1 MTDNLV
7 QLFLAAATLRPD
19 ARFGM
24 ASEPWTLVRSVETSG
39 RAAAAFRQP
48 GLQAGDRVALIGHT
62 SMSYLLAWMALH
74 MLGVEVALINPVY
87 PAELLTKMLA
97 ELEPQ
102 AVVWSGRSP
111 DHATAP
117 TVTHLDASD
126 LAAGRLR
133 VGGDV
138 VQIAALSGV
147 AQGARRRPLDIAGY
161 MHTSGTT
168 GTPKFCAQTHS
179 YFLRLGRFVADSLCL
194 SPADTVV
201 APLPMFHINP
211 LGYGVIGALT
221 AQADVLTV
229 PRFSASQ
236 FWPTVLATHATVL
249 VLHAPPVEILK
260 RATTAEDAAGHR
272 VRAVFYADDE
282 FLNRFAVPLGLSCYG
297 STEAAGLTHTWA
309 WRRGEAT
316 SIPEGMARYGGRA
329 RPDVAWSVDA
339 EGEIL
344 VRGDRPGVLFSGY
357 RRGAT
362 LENPLDA
369 DGWFHTGDLGRVDE
383 RGNLIFIE
391 RRSDSIRVRGEYVP
405 IAFVEQRFADIESV
419 HEAAVWRRES
429 GLVDDEIVLFIV
441 GDRLPLEDIRRVAG
455 ALPSFMR
462 PTSVA
467 RIAAMPR
474 DGGVGKLRRR
484 LLASVVPLEASA
496 L

>member
-1 MTDNLV
+1 MTDNLA
-7 QLFLAAATLRPD
+7 QLFFAAATLRPD

-24 ASEPWTLVRSVETSG
+24 ASDPWTLLRSVATSG
-39 RAAAAFRQP
+39 RAAAAFRQS
-48 GLQAGDRVALIGHT
+48 GLKPGDRVALIGDT

-74 MLGVEVALINPVY
+74 MLGAEVALINPTF
-87 PAELLTKMLA
+87 PAELLTAMLA
-97 ELEPQ
+97 DLEPH
-102 AVVWSGRSP
+102 AVIWSGRSP
-111 DHATAP
+111 DFATAP
-117 TVTHLDASD
+117 AVAHLDASD
-126 LAAGRLR
+126 LAMGRLR
-133 VGGDV
+133 VGGV
-138 VQIAALSGV
+138 VIEIAALSGV
-147 AQGARRRPLDIAGY
+147 ASGAQRQPLDIAGY

-179 YFLRLGRFVADSLCL
+179 YFLRLGRFIADSLCL

-211 LGYGVIGALT
+211 LGYGVVGALT

-236 FWPTVLATHATVL
+236 FWPTVLATDATVL

-272 VRAVFYADDE
+272 VRAVFYADEE
-282 FLNRFAVPLGLSCYG
+282 FLSRFGVPLGLSCYG

-329 RPDVAWSVDA
+329 RPDVAWTVDA
-339 EGEIL
+339 DGEIL

-362 LENPLDA
+362 LEDPLDG

-391 RRSDSIRVRGEYVP
+391 RGSESIRVRGEYVP
-405 IAFVEQRFADIESV
+405 IAFVEQRFADIETV
-419 HEAAVWRRES
+419 HEAAVWRRAS
-429 GLVDDEIVLFIV
+429 GLVDDDLVLFIV
-441 GDRLPLEDIRRVAG
+441 GDGLPLEDIRRVAG
-455 ALPSFMR
+455 TLPSFMR

-474 DGGVGKLRRR
+474 DGAVGKLRRR
-484 LLASVVPLEASA
+484 LLDSVAPLEASA